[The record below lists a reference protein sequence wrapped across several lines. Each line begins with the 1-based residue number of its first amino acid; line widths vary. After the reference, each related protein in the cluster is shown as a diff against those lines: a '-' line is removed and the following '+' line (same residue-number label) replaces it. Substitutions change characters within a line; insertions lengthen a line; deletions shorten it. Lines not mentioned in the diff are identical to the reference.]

1 MNRPTY
7 VLPLT
12 GKEFESKLSL
22 IDGDSKQ
29 VIINAEKISALS
41 ATESSDDELTLV
53 TKGYVDDK
61 IGAGNTGVPEN
72 LPQSDW
78 NQNDETA
85 PDYVKNR
92 THYKYEGKDI
102 IIAENVLLT
111 AVGSCQFESTSHPV
125 DDALLYEGA
134 QVVLTFADNTYEN
147 TLVYYSE
154 TNEYTCTAGVWIGEA
169 DVSYVLTLASNYI
182 RFECEYSGFYG
193 ETELPISIKIKSNE
207 TVYVPLD
214 EKFIPD
220 TIARTLELDALE
232 ETLTQRINES
242 GIDAPISSGT
252 GKNSLIIG
260 EGVAS
265 GDAAIAGG
273 STDKQML
280 ESIVGGTVAAL
291 VSAKAAEASGSMSLA
306 LGTNNKAITA
316 GAGTLGFGN
325 QGGVKGYYW
334 DTIDFSTNTIKLSH
348 NRRTS
353 SYGSMNYVTD
363 FDWAEGDIIS
373 MVNDNN
379 YFARSVITSVNKANS
394 TITVDSLPFDE
405 IKYSTGLFD
414 SLTLKPHDR
423 TIYAVYQ
430 NDSDTI
436 KTGKPRWVSRSGSV
450 ELGFGNFTLGVMNL
464 NTGNASFTSGYNNW
478 AGGAFGASI
487 GRDNRS
493 GYAAFAGGVE
503 TKADAYACIAHGL
516 GLLNTSSSAA
526 VFGQYNSLEDIEN
539 QLLVIGCG
547 SSNSDRKNALTV
559 SRTGDVKAKGN
570 IYSNNEKVLTAKDLV
585 NKADNERFDSLENP
599 ASYLFEQ
606 DFSVVPDNWDNGKE
620 AANNYITNST
630 FRDFT
635 GICGSSVN
643 GALRGGSGIKTI
655 EFTTFLDRTCFHIYA
670 TSKCRYKFFNTL
682 TNKERL
688 SQADLGRKVRIT
700 AKYFTAQGNSSIGLM
715 SAKSDLYGQKYYK
728 SFAYQNAG
736 DTENWADLDVIVTID
751 QIIIDEG
758 AALLTFDI
766 GANSE
771 LYFTDIRCVE
781 LSSIEEIVEDIAD
794 ITPDW
799 NQNDETA
806 PDYVKNRTHYEEP
819 AINKEYVILD
829 KSYRFEEAQLEG
841 YGGIGDFKYPL
852 VKDWSEIITVGSKL
866 TVTIDGETYE
876 AIFEAYHYGFE
887 LPGLLAGTGYDDPY
901 NYPTLYFDADG
912 ITLHFGYNAGGVSM
926 DIGPLTISTS
936 KEAIVHQLDEKYIP
950 DTIARTQTI
959 DEKITQSFT
968 SHEPAELIRTSN
980 NSDHSNCVV
989 TSKGQSSDKILYYL
1003 RSSNYPEYFPFWDNH
1018 NVGSTFLLEIIKDSN
1033 IIFSEKLIWHK
1044 ELSHE
1049 HTDESVLGNFALVPT
1064 YTDLGDTGELAAVY
1078 IDDAQSLI
1086 YLYLDEGLL
1095 EIDDEVTV
1103 KLYYCNEILN
1113 KIDDITVN
1121 NIQLNNIL
1129 SNIDSHEYGDYI
1141 IAFDPSCT
1149 GKGKRYQVCSCCGN
1163 KRIEYIPFQ
1172 GHREAQANEIPV
1184 SQLDY
1189 GYTSGVYC
1197 DRCGITLSGREPIEN
1212 AGLYES
1218 ETNNRILTLDELV
1231 STNPEDEGTELLTY
1245 IDGYFGSGA
1254 LSYGNPSGITGDVV
1268 IPEGCIYLYKKG
1280 YESGGL
1286 GFYPTITGVV
1296 IPSTCIDLGN
1306 VTFHGDSNLSR
1317 ITYKGTIA
1325 QWNNISKGEDWY
1337 PTDEEY
1343 KPVKCTVSCSDGN
1356 LPVDVL
1362 FSREPGLYQTGTTTR
1377 LKTIDEMLS
1386 EDSALTYSNGYFGS
1400 WRLSYGLEPYTGFVG
1415 DLVLPKDTTHLY
1427 NADFGQ
1433 GGLATYAYI
1442 TSIVIPNTCKDIGSN
1457 TFHSTSISKIIYEGT
1472 IAQWNSII
1480 TPESFAYMDTEEIK
1494 VYCLDGILTIKPT
1507 EEV

>member
-78 NQNDETA
+78 NQNDENA
-85 PDYVKNR
+85 ADYVKNR
-92 THYKYEGKDI
+92 THYVEFHQVTELFNNYEVHHYSSRDTADFIYYEGEAYQPITTLKSGDI
-102 IIAENVLLT
+102 LQIK
-111 AVGSCQFESTSHPV
+111 F
-125 DDALLYEGA
+125 DD
-134 QVVLTFADNTYEN
+134 VVLTGKVDVYKDDDYRTDYNVNIESSSTG
-147 TLVYYSE
+147 LVSGYNFFMSDLTSHVCIGLEISVDYYSE
-154 TNEYTCTAGVWIGEA
+154 IPDSIQIEISRIVNNEIITT
-169 DVSYVLTLASNYI
+169 
-182 RFECEYSGFYG
+182 
-193 ETELPISIKIKSNE
+193 
-207 TVYVPLD
+207 LD
-214 EKFIPD
+214 EKYIPD

-291 VSAKAAEASGSMSLA
+291 ITAKAAEASGDMSLA
-306 LGTNNKAITA
+306 LGANNKSITA
-316 GAGTLGFGN
+316 GAGTIGFGN

-363 FDWAEGDIIS
+363 FDWTAGDIIS

-379 YFARSVITSVNKANS
+379 YFARSIITSVDKANS
-394 TITVDSLPFDE
+394 TITVDSLPFTE
-405 IKYSTGLFD
+405 IKYSTGLLD

-423 TIYAVYQ
+423 TIFAVYQ
-430 NDSDTI
+430 NDSNTI

-526 VFGQYNSLEDIEN
+526 VFGQYNSIEDIEN

-547 SSNSDRKNALTV
+547 SSSSDRKNALTV
-559 SRTGDVKAKGN
+559 SRTGDVKAKGS

-620 AANNYITNST
+620 APNNYITNST

-643 GALRGGSGIKTI
+643 GVLRGGSGIKTI
-655 EFTTFLDRTCFHIYA
+655 EFTTFLDETCFHIYA

-728 SFAYQNAG
+728 SFASQNAG
-736 DTENWADLDVIVTID
+736 DAENWADLDVIVIID
-751 QIIIDEG
+751 QTIIDEG

-799 NQNDETA
+799 NQNDENA
-806 PDYVKNRTHYEEP
+806 ADYVKNRTHYEESP
-819 AINKEYVILD
+819 VTREYVILD
-829 KSYRFEEAQLEG
+829 KSYSFEEAQLEG

-887 LPGLLAGTGYDDPY
+887 LPGLLAGTGYDDPD

-912 ITLHFGYNAGGVSM
+912 ITLHFGYNAGGISM
-926 DIGPLTISTS
+926 DIGPLTISTN
-936 KEAIVHQLDEKYIP
+936 EVIVHQLDEKFIP
-950 DTIARTQTI
+950 DTIARSAKLEKTEENLHNSISTLSEQVNLSEDTI
-959 DEKITQSFT
+959 NNLINSLSKHKYDSTWYTAIAATPASRGKEYAVCSLCGHKIYRKTPKLEELPGLYNSTGFT
-968 SHEPAELIRTSN
+968 SWNDLVSSGTITLVDN
-980 NSDHSNCVV
+980 TIMNSDKNMAGKLIIPEGIFLGYGYVENDD
-989 TSKGQSSDKILYYL
+989 GYWISDMGL
-1003 RSSNYPEYFPFWDNH
+1003 SDC
-1018 NVGSTFLLEIIKDSN
+1018 TLLES
-1033 IIFSEKLIWHK
+1033 
-1044 ELSHE
+1044 
-1049 HTDESVLGNFALVPT
+1049 
-1064 YTDLGDTGELAAVY
+1064 
-1078 IDDAQSLI
+1078 
-1086 YLYLDEGLL
+1086 
-1095 EIDDEVTV
+1095 
-1103 KLYYCNEILN
+1103 
-1113 KIDDITVN
+1113 
-1121 NIQLNNIL
+1121 
-1129 SNIDSHEYGDYI
+1129 
-1141 IAFDPSCT
+1141 
-1149 GKGKRYQVCSCCGN
+1149 
-1163 KRIEYIPFQ
+1163 
-1172 GHREAQANEIPV
+1172 
-1184 SQLDY
+1184 
-1189 GYTSGVYC
+1189 
-1197 DRCGITLSGREPIEN
+1197 
-1212 AGLYES
+1212 
-1218 ETNNRILTLDELV
+1218 
-1231 STNPEDEGTELLTY
+1231 
-1245 IDGYFGSGA
+1245 
-1254 LSYGNPSGITGDVV
+1254 VV
-1268 IPEGCIYLYKKG
+1268 IPEGQEWIPGHAFLGCTSLNTLYL
-1280 YESGGL
+1280 
-1286 GFYPTITGVV
+1286 
-1296 IPSTCIDLGN
+1296 PSTILKNGFDDASFADCYLLENVYFNGTMSQWQEASYRMHGMCGLPDSVN
-1306 VTFHGDSNLSR
+1306 VTIHCTDGDF
-1317 ITYKGTIA
+1317 I
-1325 QWNNISKGEDWY
+1325 
-1337 PTDEEY
+1337 EY
-1343 KPVKCTVSCSDGN
+1343 GA
-1356 LPVDVL
+1356 
-1362 FSREPGLYQTGTTTR
+1362 E
-1377 LKTIDEMLS
+1377 
-1386 EDSALTYSNGYFGS
+1386 YS
-1400 WRLSYGLEPYTGFVG
+1400 
-1415 DLVLPKDTTHLY
+1415 
-1427 NADFGQ
+1427 
-1433 GGLATYAYI
+1433 
-1442 TSIVIPNTCKDIGSN
+1442 
-1457 TFHSTSISKIIYEGT
+1457 
-1472 IAQWNSII
+1472 
-1480 TPESFAYMDTEEIK
+1480 
-1494 VYCLDGILTIKPT
+1494 
-1507 EEV
+1507 EEVM